1 MTYRLSLRETSY
13 LYTFLSYIV
22 YPCQTQDDGCHIP
35 FPVNL
40 RREEMPRYMFRPV
53 IMNATTIYPGTAVL
67 HPPCPDAGFL
77 LSPLLGQ
84 AVPVAEYVTSTT
96 RSTPA
101 HYMGN
106 ISMEVRCILEDTVVH
121 HARLHTHYI
130 SIEICSNSNSDASFA
145 SRPHAYIH
153 EQWLSPRCGC
163 RREDRILAR
172 DICTRHHVPT
182 RKLSTAQIR
191 ADMAGIYSSAP
202 HKSDHDDDPGP

>member
-1 MTYRLSLRETSY
+1 M
-13 LYTFLSYIV
+13 
-22 YPCQTQDDGCHIP
+22 
-35 FPVNL
+35 
-40 RREEMPRYMFRPV
+40 
-53 IMNATTIYPGTAVL
+53 
-67 HPPCPDAGFL
+67 
-77 LSPLLGQ
+77 
-84 AVPVAEYVTSTT
+84 PVAEYVTSTT

-130 SIEICSNSNSDASFA
+130 SIEICSNSNSNASFA

>member
-1 MTYRLSLRETSY
+1 MSHPLSSQPKR
-13 LYTFLSYIV
+13 
-22 YPCQTQDDGCHIP
+22 GG
-35 FPVNL
+35 
-40 RREEMPRYMFRPV
+40 
-53 IMNATTIYPGTAVL
+53 NAAIYA
-67 HPPCPDAGFL
+67 PPCHHESHHNLSQNSRHFTHDAPDAGFL

-84 AVPVAEYVTSTT
+84 AVPVAEYVTSAT
-96 RSTPA
+96 RSAPA

-106 ISMEVRCILEDTVVH
+106 ISMEVRCILEDTVAH
-121 HARLHTHYI
+121 HASLHTHYI

>member
-1 MTYRLSLRETSY
+1 
-13 LYTFLSYIV
+13 
-22 YPCQTQDDGCHIP
+22 
-35 FPVNL
+35 
-40 RREEMPRYMFRPV
+40 
-53 IMNATTIYPGTAVL
+53 
-67 HPPCPDAGFL
+67 
-77 LSPLLGQ
+77 
-84 AVPVAEYVTSTT
+84 
-96 RSTPA
+96 
-101 HYMGN
+101 
-106 ISMEVRCILEDTVVH
+106 MEVRCILEDTVVH

-202 HKSDHDDDPGP
+202 HKSDHDDDPGPWWAPL